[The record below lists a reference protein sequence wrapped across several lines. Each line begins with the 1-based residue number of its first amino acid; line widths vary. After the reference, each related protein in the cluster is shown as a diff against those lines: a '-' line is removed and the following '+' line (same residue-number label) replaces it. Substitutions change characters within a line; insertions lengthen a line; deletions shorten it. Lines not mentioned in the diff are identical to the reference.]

1 MYQEGMLGALEN
13 VGSDALTVGR
23 AGLAVFVGA
32 AAAKFV
38 TNFVADLSSPLS
50 KKESDGSYSLHEKA
64 AENSVSAMRLYVAPL
79 VPVLVGVG
87 IYNQLGSKFPPEAYG
102 LSAGMVGYS
111 IGTLISNIMLDKE
124 KAKKAT
130 LSHLMDS
137 EGKKKAVV
145 FIAAGQSDKD
155 NVLSSFERALN
166 PFISPSRQLAGLGAP
181 DTYDSSL
188 MGLGNMDYSIRR
200 YMMAGAPTQ
209 VQRLQGAPVQIQSLN
224 GAPTQVQSLQ
234 GAPVQVQSLSP
245 VGLSAAATLL

>member
-38 TNFVADLSSPLS
+38 TNLLADWASPLTE
-50 KKESDGSYSLHEKA
+50 KGSDGVVKVHSKV

-79 VPVLVGVG
+79 APVVLGVG

-124 KAKKAT
+124 KAKA
-130 LSHLMDS
+130 
-137 EGKKKAVV
+137 AVV
-145 FIAAGQSDKD
+145 PVNDAQNKVIGAVLKGDKSGIAAFEM
-155 NVLSSFERALN
+155 SFN

>member
-38 TNFVADLSSPLS
+38 TNLTADLVAPLTE
-50 KKESDGSYSLHEKA
+50 KGADGTVKLHTKA
-64 AENSVSAMRLYVAPL
+64 ADNVVSFSRLYLAPL
-79 VPVLVGVG
+79 VPAVVGVG

-102 LSAGMVGYS
+102 LAAGMVGYS
-111 IGTLISNIMLDKE
+111 IGTLISNVMLDKD
-124 KAKKAT
+124 KAKLAIAT
-130 LSHLMDS
+130 GAVQDS
-137 EGKKKAVV
+137 QNKIIGAVLKGKDSG
-145 FIAAGQSDKD
+145 IAA
-155 NVLSSFERALN
+155 FELNFN
-166 PFISPSRQLAGLGAP
+166 PFLSPSRQLAGLGAP
-181 DTYDSSL
+181 DSYDSSL